1 MLYEKVT
8 GRRFVVSLNR
18 PLISDVTEWLA
29 TEVTGAM
36 VAFAWGGLVDCGARY
51 WVRFPTGKFV
61 VDKQHGC
68 AARLISVKGWFES
81 IVRLYIV
88 LQRRIRPNDR
98 TPDCNPEMWVRTPHP
113 PEHFIKEKS

>member
-36 VAFAWGGLVDCGARY
+36 VAFAWGGLGDCGARDR
-51 WVRFPTGKFV
+51 VRFPTGKIGV
-61 VDKQHGC
+61 SLSSTEGVTYGN
-68 AARLISVKGWFES
+68 RSRENLS
-81 IVRLYIV
+81 
-88 LQRRIRPNDR
+88 RRN
-98 TPDCNPEMWVRTPHP
+98 
-113 PEHFIKEKS
+113 S